1 MNCPNSLNE
10 SKSIDEDLPMNNS
23 DNQSSEKKE
32 IIPQDIVKILFHLN
46 NYNKNLVSSIKR
58 AYPTEIKYHKNYINE
73 YCCINSKWM
82 NYFLE
87 FYNYEKINTLFKQ
100 NEIKS
105 EEELYIGIKKNE
117 IPLKPGFNDGTLKS
131 IELENFKPKK
141 NNILNYTF
149 NVYRSGELARYFDD
163 FVLVDKNLYDEMK
176 KFDNNFIKPD
186 YNKYEINENIIK
198 ICLVDNIFIY
208 KVNENVLGIGI
219 PEIPKNTGIPIFK
232 IQFFIIINE
241 KNDYTNDETT
251 FDSDSEINEI
261 LRAKDLEK
269 YLKLDRKVRFEEE
282 DNSKRIDMKF
292 NNYKIGF
299 IYNINNFKIEN
310 YLVRFD
316 SEEDK
321 KEKLK
326 ESFNKKN
333 EILKQKE
340 REQDKKFKETDDNKR
355 KRMQKMYDEE
365 RFKIWSQNPIETI
378 KKPIKL
384 KLSLKSDINAN
395 IKNTRYNDVE
405 SENTNYENNYNVISY
420 DKKSAKTSKLTDKS
434 SNLPPIK
441 NHRSQT
447 FKSIWT
453 NDFESINDKEKSSF
467 MLTKPNNLFN
477 STKISKKSS
486 KEININVKN
495 LFISCD
501 NFHKP
506 ICILPKLPKRNNS
519 KCNDKEEDEKEE
531 DEKEEDEKE
540 EDEKEEDEKEED
552 EKEED
557 EKEEEE
563 KEEDKKD
570 NKKIKKNK
578 KKHKSS
584 SLTKEQNKQLKK
596 YKKKQKEI
604 SKRKKKLEEEKKKKE
619 DKKKMEFDK
628 NFNKVIRRHNKILIR
643 SKEFEKQLFR
653 LKHPDINLY

>member
-1 MNCPNSLNE
+1 MNCPNNLNE
-10 SKSIDEDLPMNNS
+10 SERIGEEINTSNSDS
-23 DNQSSEKKE
+23 DNQSSEKNE
-32 IIPQDIVKILFHLN
+32 IIPQDIVKILFQLN
-46 NYNKNLVSSIKR
+46 NYNENLVSSIKR

-82 NYFLE
+82 KYFLD
-87 FYNYEKINTLFKQ
+87 FYNYERINTLFKQ
-100 NEIKS
+100 NKIKS
-105 EEELYIGIKKNE
+105 EEELYIGIKENE
-117 IPLKPGFNDGTLKS
+117 IPLKPGFNDSTTKS
-131 IELENFKPKK
+131 IKQENFEPKK

-149 NVYRSGELARYFDD
+149 NVLKSGEIARYFDD
-163 FVLVDKNLYDEMK
+163 FVLVDKNLYDELK
-176 KFDNNFIKPD
+176 KYDKNPIKLD
-186 YNKYEINENIIK
+186 YNKYEISENIIK

-219 PEIPKNTGIPIFK
+219 PEIPVNTGIPIFK

-241 KNDYTNDETT
+241 KYDYTNEEKT

-261 LRAKDLEK
+261 LRAKDLKK
-269 YLKLDRKVRFEEE
+269 YLILDRKANFEKE
-282 DNSKRIDMKF
+282 DEFKRIDLKF
-292 NNYKIGF
+292 NNNKIGF

-310 YLVRFD
+310 YLVRND
-316 SEEDK
+316 SEEVR

-326 ESFNKKN
+326 EAFNRKN
-333 EILKQKE
+333 EILKQEE
-340 REQDKKFKETDDNKR
+340 RKQEKMFKETEDNKR
-355 KRMQKMYDEE
+355 KNMQKMYDEE
-365 RFKIWSQNPIETI
+365 RFKIWSKNPIETI

-384 KLSLKSDINAN
+384 KLALKNDINSN
-395 IKNTRYNDVE
+395 IKNTRYKDME
-405 SENTNYENNYNVISY
+405 SENTNYENNYNAMSY
-420 DKKSAKTSKLTDKS
+420 DKRSAITSKSSDKKS
-434 SNLPPIK
+434 KLPPIK
-441 NHRSQT
+441 NYRSQT

-453 NDFESINDKEKSSF
+453 NDYESINDKEKSSF

-477 STKISKKSS
+477 STNISKKSS
-486 KEININVKN
+486 KEIKINVNN

-506 ICILPKLPKRNNS
+506 ICILPKLSTSINS
-519 KCNDKEEDEKEE
+519 KCNEKKEDEKEE
-531 DEKEEDEKE
+531 D
-540 EDEKEEDEKEED
+540 
-552 EKEED
+552 
-557 EKEEEE
+557 E

-584 SLTKEQNKQLKK
+584 SLTKEQIKQLKK

>member
-1 MNCPNSLNE
+1 MNCPNNLNE
-10 SKSIDEDLPMNNS
+10 SERIGEEIHASNSDS
-23 DNQSSEKKE
+23 DNQSSEKNE
-32 IIPQDIVKILFHLN
+32 IIPQDIVKLLFQLN
-46 NYNKNLVSSIKR
+46 NYNENLVSSIKR

-82 NYFLE
+82 KYFLD
-87 FYNYEKINTLFKQ
+87 FYNYERINTLFKQ
-100 NEIKS
+100 NKIKS
-105 EEELYIGIKKNE
+105 EEELYIGIKENE
-117 IPLKPGFNDGTLKS
+117 IPLKPGFNDSTTKS
-131 IELENFKPKK
+131 IKQENFEPKK

-149 NVYRSGELARYFDD
+149 NVLKSGEIARYFDD
-163 FVLVDKNLYDEMK
+163 FVLVDKNLYDELK
-176 KFDNNFIKPD
+176 KYDKNPIKLD
-186 YNKYEINENIIK
+186 YNKYEISENIIK

-219 PEIPKNTGIPIFK
+219 PEIPVNTGIPIFK

-241 KNDYTNDETT
+241 KYDYTNEEKT

-261 LRAKDLEK
+261 LRAKDLKK
-269 YLKLDRKVRFEEE
+269 YLILDRKANFEKE
-282 DNSKRIDMKF
+282 DEFKRIDLKF
-292 NNYKIGF
+292 NNNKIGI

-310 YLVRFD
+310 YLGRND

-326 ESFNKKN
+326 EAFNRKN

-340 REQDKKFKETDDNKR
+340 RKQEKMFKETEDNKR
-355 KRMQKMYDEE
+355 KKMQKMYDEE
-365 RFKIWSQNPIETI
+365 RFKIWSKNPIETI

-384 KLSLKSDINAN
+384 KLALKNDINSN
-395 IKNTRYNDVE
+395 IKNTRYKDME
-405 SENTNYENNYNVISY
+405 SENTNYENNYNAMSY
-420 DKKSAKTSKLTDKS
+420 DKRSAITSKSSDKKS
-434 SNLPPIK
+434 KLPPIK
-441 NHRSQT
+441 NYRSQT

-453 NDFESINDKEKSSF
+453 NDYESINDKEKSSF

-477 STKISKKSS
+477 STNISKKTS
-486 KEININVKN
+486 KEIKINVNN

-506 ICILPKLPKRNNS
+506 ICILPKLSTSINS
-519 KCNDKEEDEKEE
+519 KCN
-531 DEKEEDEKE
+531 
-540 EDEKEEDEKEED
+540 EKEED

-563 KEEDKKD
+563 EEDENEEDEKEEDQKD
-570 NKKIKKNK
+570 NKKVKKNK

-584 SLTKEQNKQLKK
+584 SLTKEQKKQLKK

-604 SKRKKKLEEEKKKKE
+604 RKRKKKLEEEKKKME

-628 NFNKVIRRHNKILIR
+628 NFNKVIRRHNKILLR
-643 SKEFEKQLFR
+643 REEFEKEQFR
-653 LKHPDINLY
+653 LRHPDMNLY